1 MIPKHVFLSSFLS
14 FFIIGCTT
22 VSVTPINADG
32 TKKEGGM
39 VDGIPFYRPKPYL
52 LVAEIDKDC
61 EAKFDVKIN
70 NQNFIIQGQDDSQ
83 PNDSEAPIEKALSN
97 TSFEFAGNE
106 NGFFAK
112 LIYLPDY
119 THGYAL
125 SINSW
130 WRVFGIAEVSP
141 TLQDGWML
149 VNLNEKTDS
158 QTPETLNSIAS
169 IVAAARS
176 GTPPTPSDTPSE
188 NHSFQ
193 PNSTQ
198 ATGGADGQKIIIKSQ
213 PTDCSLLNFKLYD
226 FAISL
231 PTQEPTHHLKLI
243 QSN

>member
-1 MIPKHVFLSSFLS
+1 MGITMTSKLLFLGSFLL
-14 FFIIGCTT
+14 FGCTT
-22 VSVTPINADG
+22 VSVTPIDSEG
-32 TKKEGGM
+32 TKKVGK

-52 LVAEIDKDC
+52 LVAEMNKDC
-61 EAKFDVKIN
+61 QAKFDVKIN
-70 NQNFIIQGQDDSQ
+70 NQNLTIQGQDDSQ
-83 PNDSEAPIEKALSN
+83 TNDSEPPIEKALSN

-119 THGYAL
+119 AHGYAL

-130 WRVFGIAEVSP
+130 WRIFGIAEVSP

-176 GTPPTPSDTPSE
+176 GTPPTPSETPINNFSA
-188 NHSFQ
+188 Q
-193 PNSTQ
+193 LNSTQ
-198 ATGGADGQKIIIKSQ
+198 ATEGTDGQKIIIKSQ
-213 PTDCSLLNFKLYD
+213 PSDCSLLNFKLYE
-226 FAISL
+226 FSL
-231 PTQEPTHHLKLI
+231 PISPQEFTHHLKLI
-243 QSN
+243 QNN